1 MIEDRFCARKLTE
14 TGTFGPFSHPM
25 IVPGSLLRRP
35 GAAPRF
41 LGEPKVTTTPA
52 GHLADITD
60 WPDDKLVAEAR
71 RGGGVAFAAIMQR
84 HNRRLYRA
92 ARGIVRNDAEAE
104 DVVQEAYVRAYA
116 ALGDFRGAASLATWL
131 TRIVINEALGRLRRQ
146 RDTEELDVLDRGGAA
161 ELARVIAM
169 PGVTVAPDPEQALA
183 RAEIRR
189 VLERA
194 VDQLPDPFRLVFI
207 LRDVEEMS
215 IEETAAQL
223 GVRPETVKTRLHR
236 ARRLLRQ
243 ALDERL
249 ASALTDA
256 FPFDGARCAGVTAK
270 VLERLRLAT

>member
-1 MIEDRFCARKLTE
+1 VATANAQER
-14 TGTFGPFSHPM
+14 
-25 IVPGSLLRRP
+25 
-35 GAAPRF
+35 
-41 LGEPKVTTTPA
+41 
-52 GHLADITD
+52 ADIANL
-60 WPDDKLVAEAR
+60 PDDRLVAEAR
-71 RGGGVAFAAIMQR
+71 RGVGVAFAAIMQR

-146 RDTEELDVLDRGGAA
+146 RETEDLDALDRGGGMD
-161 ELARVIAM
+161 LSRVIAM
-169 PGVTVAPDPEQALA
+169 PGVTMVPDPEQALA
-183 RAEIRR
+183 RAEVRR
-189 VLERA
+189 VVERA
-194 VDQLPDPFRLVFI
+194 VDQLPDAFRLVFI

-215 IEETAAQL
+215 IGETAAQL

-236 ARRLLRQ
+236 ARRLLRE

-249 ASALTDA
+249 ASVLTDA

-270 VLERLRLAT
+270 VLARLGLEGEPV

>member
-1 MIEDRFCARKLTE
+1 MAKRELTLARRQAD
-14 TGTFGPFSHPM
+14 F
-25 IVPGSLLRRP
+25 IRRP
-35 GAAPRF
+35 D
-41 LGEPKVTTTPA
+41 EE
-52 GHLADITD
+52 
-60 WPDDKLVAEAR
+60 LVAATR
-71 RGGGVAFAAIMQR
+71 RGEGAAFAAIMQR

-92 ARGIVRNDAEAE
+92 ARGILRNDAEAE
-104 DVVQEAYVRAYA
+104 DVVQEAYVKAYA
-116 ALGDFRGAASLATWL
+116 ALGDFRGAAGLATWL

-146 RDTEELDVLDRGGAA
+146 RDTEELDVLDRGGGADVA
-161 ELARVIAM
+161 HIIAM

-194 VDQLPDPFRLVFI
+194 VDQLPDQFRLVFV

-223 GVRPETVKTRLHR
+223 GVLAATVKTRLHR

-270 VLERLRLAT
+270 VLDRLGLAIGPVPSTGCSAALDQPQNQ